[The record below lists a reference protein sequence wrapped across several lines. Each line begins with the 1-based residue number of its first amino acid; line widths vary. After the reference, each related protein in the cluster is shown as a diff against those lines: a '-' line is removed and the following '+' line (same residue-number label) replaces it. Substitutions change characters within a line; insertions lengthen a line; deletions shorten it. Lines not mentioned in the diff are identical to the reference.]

1 MIVLGPTSTVQDG
14 TRKHVMSTSYSSPPS
29 STTVAAPVPQFKR
42 VRIDRA
48 ADNIARQIRE
58 EISQGRL
65 KPGAK
70 LPAERALAAELGVSR
85 NTLREAVRSLEQA
98 GLVQLRKGV
107 HGGIF
112 VREDNS
118 GFLALGLLD
127 LYRLGGVTPR
137 QLIEAHIWIMP
148 VLVREAWRLATPED
162 IAQLERNID
171 AAEQAAANGEFEKK
185 FLLNHEFH
193 RKLGR
198 MTGNPIM
205 AVLVDGM
212 MQVLVEFIVRIGPQ
226 DNAYILTSRRR
237 FMAQFTRGDTEA
249 AAREMT
255 QSLQNFLDN
264 YFPA

>member
-1 MIVLGPTSTVQDG
+1 
-14 TRKHVMSTSYSSPPS
+14 MSTPPTLLAS
-29 STTVAAPVPQFKR
+29 GVATALALQLKPVQA
-42 VRIDRA
+42 DRA
-48 ADNIARQIRE
+48 ADNIARHIRE
-58 EISQGRL
+58 EIGQGRL

-70 LPAERALAAELGVSR
+70 LPAERALAARLGVSR

-98 GLVQLRKGV
+98 GLVQLRKGAR
-107 HGGIF
+107 GGIF

-137 QLIEAHIWIMP
+137 QLIQALIWIMP
-148 VLVREAWRLATPED
+148 VLVREAWRRAAPDD
-162 IAQLERNID
+162 IAQLERNVD
-171 AAEQAAANGEFEKK
+171 AAEQAAAGGEFEKK
-185 FLLNHEFH
+185 FLLNHEFQ
-193 RKLGR
+193 RKLAR

-212 MQVLVEFIVRIGPQ
+212 MQVLVEFIVRIGPK
-226 DNAYILTSRRR
+226 DNAFILTSRRR
-237 FMAQFTRGDTEA
+237 FMAHFAQGETEA

-255 QSLQNFLDN
+255 QSLQDFLDS

>member
-1 MIVLGPTSTVQDG
+1 MPIDPHL
-14 TRKHVMSTSYSSPPS
+14 PS
-29 STTVAAPVPQFKR
+29 EAAPPALPQFKR
-42 VRIDRA
+42 VQVDRA
-48 ADNIARQIRE
+48 ADHIARQIRE

-98 GLVQLRKGV
+98 GLVHLRKGA

-118 GFLALGLLD
+118 GFVASGLLD
-127 LYRLGGVTPR
+127 LYRLGGITPR
-137 QLIEAHIWIMP
+137 QLIQAHLWIVP
-148 VLVREAWRLATPED
+148 VLVREACRLATPED
-162 IAQLERNID
+162 IAELNRNID
-171 AAEQAAANGEFEKK
+171 AAEWALENGEFEKK

-193 RKLGR
+193 RKLAR
-198 MTGNPIM
+198 MTGNPVM
-205 AVLVDGM
+205 DVLVDGM

-237 FMAQFTRGDTEA
+237 FMAQFARGNAQA
-249 AAREMT
+249 AARELST
-255 QSLQNFLDN
+255 SLQSFLDN
-264 YFPA
+264 YFPPI

>member
-1 MIVLGPTSTVQDG
+1 
-14 TRKHVMSTSYSSPPS
+14 MSNEPFPPS
-29 STTVAAPVPQFKR
+29 DITLDVGPQFRR
-42 VRIDRA
+42 VQVDRA
-48 ADNIARQIRE
+48 ADQIARQIRE

-65 KPGAK
+65 RPGAK

-98 GLVQLRKGV
+98 GLVELRKGA

-127 LYRLGGVTPR
+127 LYRLGGITPR
-137 QLIEAHIWIMP
+137 QLIQAHIWIVP
-148 VLVREAWRLATPED
+148 ALVREACKLATPED
-162 IAQLERNID
+162 IAQLERNIA
-171 AAEQAAANGEFEKK
+171 AAEHAAAASEFERK

-193 RKLGR
+193 RKLAR

-237 FMAQFTRGDTEA
+237 FMAHFARGDA
-249 AAREMT
+249 DGAAREMT
-255 QSLQNFLDN
+255 QSLQSFLDN
-264 YFPA
+264 YFPN

>member
-1 MIVLGPTSTVQDG
+1 MSHEPLLSPEAG
-14 TRKHVMSTSYSSPPS
+14 TDTR
-29 STTVAAPVPQFKR
+29 PQFKR
-42 VRIDRA
+42 VQVDRA
-48 ADNIARQIRE
+48 ADHIARQIRE
-58 EISQGRL
+58 EIGQGRL

-98 GLVQLRKGV
+98 GLVQLRKGA

-127 LYRLGGVTPR
+127 LHRLGGITPR
-137 QLIEAHIWIMP
+137 QLIQAHIWIVP
-148 VLVREAWRLATPED
+148 VLVREARRLATPED

-171 AAEQAAANGEFEKK
+171 AAQQAADAGEFERK

-193 RKLGR
+193 RQLAR

-205 AVLVDGM
+205 AALVDGM
-212 MQVLVEFIVRIGPQ
+212 MQVLVEFIMRIGPQ

-237 FMAQFTRGDTEA
+237 FMAHFARGDCDA
-249 AAREMT
+249 AASEMT
-255 QSLQNFLDN
+255 QSLQSFLDN
-264 YFPA
+264 YFPD